1 MTEPRE
7 WSEITVCRL
16 DAGQD
21 SPGAIDPLACTYQV
35 RPLKE
40 GDAAALAAATAFAR
54 DALYERLWLHA
65 ALEVP
70 ALLSRVEVLEAVHGE
85 RVVGLVAVIEGLFP
99 FRLVA
104 VDGVLP
110 GVASELLRHV
120 PRPFVCPAPSPLA
133 AQIARAGGREIRTEL
148 QMVRLDAGMPLPAVD
163 PRVEAITDADELTH
177 YCGTSFARLELELG
191 PFFGIRDAMGELAAV
206 AGARFTTE
214 RVALLAHL
222 ETREDCRR
230 QGYARALA
238 SAAVRALE
246 SPQRRVVIQLKDGEQ
261 AARALFAS
269 LGFRGTHEFRV
280 FAF

>member
-1 MTEPRE
+1 
-7 WSEITVCRL
+7 L
-16 DAGQD
+16 
-21 SPGAIDPLACTYQV
+21 V

-40 GDAAALAAATAFAR
+40 GDEAALAAARAFAR
-54 DALYERLWLHA
+54 GALYERIWLHA
-65 ALEVP
+65 ALEVSGLFKR
-70 ALLSRVEVLEAVHGE
+70 AEVHEAVHGE
-85 RVVGLVAVIEGLFP
+85 RVVGLAAGIEGLFP

-104 VDGVLP
+104 IDGALP
-110 GVASELLRHV
+110 GVAAELLRRV
-120 PRPFVCPAPSPLA
+120 PRPFVCPVPSPLA
-133 AQIARAGGREIRTEL
+133 AQIARAGGRDLRAEL
-148 QMVRLDAGMPLPAVD
+148 QMVRLDAGVALPEVD
-163 PRVEAITDADELTH
+163 PRVERITDADELTH

-191 PFFGIRDAMGELAAV
+191 PFFGIRDAQGELAAV
-206 AGARFTTE
+206 AGTRFTTE

-238 SAAVRALE
+238 VAAVRALE
-246 SPQRRVVIQLKDGEQ
+246 SAERRVVIQVKEGET

>member
-1 MTEPRE
+1 MA
-7 WSEITVCRL
+7 SSYL
-16 DAGQD
+16 
-21 SPGAIDPLACTYQV
+21 V

-40 GDAAALAAATAFAR
+40 GDEAALAAARAFAR
-54 DALYERLWLHA
+54 GALYERLWLHA

-70 ALLSRVEVLEAVHGE
+70 GLFERAEVHEAVHGE
-85 RVVGLVAVIEGLFP
+85 RVVGLAALIEGLFP
-99 FRLVA
+99 FRVVA
-104 VDGVLP
+104 VDGALP
-110 GVASELLRHV
+110 GVAAELLRRV
-120 PRPFVCPAPSPLA
+120 PRPFVCPVPAPLG
-133 AQIARAGGREIRTEL
+133 AQIACAGGREIRTEL
-148 QMVRLDAGMPLPAVD
+148 QMVRLDAGIPLADVD
-163 PRVEAITDADELTH
+163 PRVERITDADELTH

-191 PFFGIRDAMGELAAV
+191 PFFGIRDAQGELAAV
-206 AGARFTTE
+206 AGARFTTD

-238 SAAVRALE
+238 AAAVRALE
-246 SPQRRVVIQLKDGEQ
+246 NADRRVVIQVKDGEQ

>member
-1 MTEPRE
+1 MASRY
-7 WSEITVCRL
+7 V
-16 DAGQD
+16 
-21 SPGAIDPLACTYQV
+21 Y

-40 GDAAALAAATAFAR
+40 GDSAALAAARAFAR
-54 DALYERLWLHA
+54 AALLERLWLHA

-70 ALLSRVEVLEAVHGE
+70 GLLARVEVVESLHGE
-85 RVVGLVAVIEGLFP
+85 RVVGLAAAIDGLFP
-99 FRLVA
+99 FRVVA
-104 VDGVLP
+104 VDGALP
-110 GVASELLRHV
+110 GVAAALLPRM
-120 PRPFVCPAPSPLA
+120 PRPFVCPVPARLG
-133 AQIARAGGREIRTEL
+133 AQVARAGGREIRTEL
-148 QMVRLDAGMPLPAVD
+148 QMARLDSGVPLPARD

-191 PFFGIRDAMGELAAV
+191 PFFGIRDANGELAAV
-206 AGARFTTE
+206 AGARFTSE

-246 SPQRRVVIQLKDGEQ
+246 SPERRVVIQLKDGEQ

>member
-1 MTEPRE
+1 
-7 WSEITVCRL
+7 
-16 DAGQD
+16 
-21 SPGAIDPLACTYQV
+21 LASGSYQV

-40 GDAAALAAATAFAR
+40 GDEAAHAAAEAFAR
-54 DALYERLWLHA
+54 AALYERIWLHA

-70 ALLSRVEVLEAVHGE
+70 GLFARAEVNEAVHGE
-85 RVVGLVAVIEGLFP
+85 RVVGLAAGIEELFP
-99 FRLVA
+99 FRVVA
-104 VDGVLP
+104 LDGALP
-110 GVASELLRHV
+110 GVAEELLRRA
-120 PRPFVCPAPSPLA
+120 PRPFVCPVPARLA
-133 AQIARAGGREIRTEL
+133 AQVARAGGREIRSEL
-148 QMVRLDAGMPLPAVD
+148 QMARFDAGVPLPEAD
-163 PRVEAITDADELTH
+163 PRVERITDPDELTH

-206 AGARFTTE
+206 AGARFTTD

-238 SAAVRALE
+238 VAAVRALE
-246 SPQRRVVIQLKDGEQ
+246 NEERRVVILVKDGEQ

>member
-1 MTEPRE
+1 M
-7 WSEITVCRL
+7 S
-16 DAGQD
+16 
-21 SPGAIDPLACTYQV
+21 SPYV
-35 RPLKE
+35 YRPLKE
-40 GDAAALAAATAFAR
+40 GDAAALAAARAFAR
-54 DALYERLWLHA
+54 SALFERLWLHA

-70 ALLSRVEVLEAVHGE
+70 ALRDRVEVVEALHGE
-85 RVVGLVAVIEGLFP
+85 RVVGLAALIEGLFP

-104 VDGVLP
+104 VDGALP
-110 GVASELLRHV
+110 GVAGELLRRV
-120 PRPFVCPAPSPLA
+120 PRPFVCPVPSPLA
-133 AQIARAGGREIRTEL
+133 AQVARAGGREIRTEL
-148 QMVRLDAGMPLPAVD
+148 QMVRLDSGVPLPPVD

-191 PFFGIRDAMGELAAV
+191 PFFGIRDALGELAAV
-206 AGARFTTE
+206 AGARFTTG

-238 SAAVRALE
+238 VAAVRELE
-246 SPQRRVVIQLKDGEQ
+246 GAERRVVIQLKDGEQ
-261 AARALFAS
+261 AARGLFAS

>member
-1 MTEPRE
+1 MESR
-7 WSEITVCRL
+7 
-16 DAGQD
+16 
-21 SPGAIDPLACTYQV
+21 YQV

-54 DALYERLWLHA
+54 DALFERIWLHA

-70 ALLSRVEVLEAVHGE
+70 ALHARVEVLEALHGE
-85 RVVGLVAVIEGLFP
+85 RVVGLAAVIDGLFP
-99 FRLVA
+99 FRVVA
-104 VDGVLP
+104 VDGALP
-110 GVASELLRHV
+110 GVAAELLRRV
-120 PRPFVCPAPSPLA
+120 PRPFVCPVPSPLA
-133 AQIARAGGREIRTEL
+133 SQIARAGGREIRTEL
-148 QMVRLDAGMPLPAVD
+148 QMVRLDAGVPLPPRDA
-163 PRVEAITDADELTH
+163 RVEVLTDADELTH

-191 PFFGIRDAMGELAAV
+191 PFFGIRDAFGELAAV
-206 AGARFTTE
+206 AGARFASE

-238 SAAVRALE
+238 TAAVRALE
-246 SPQRRVVIQLKDGEQ
+246 SPGRRVVIHVKEGEQ